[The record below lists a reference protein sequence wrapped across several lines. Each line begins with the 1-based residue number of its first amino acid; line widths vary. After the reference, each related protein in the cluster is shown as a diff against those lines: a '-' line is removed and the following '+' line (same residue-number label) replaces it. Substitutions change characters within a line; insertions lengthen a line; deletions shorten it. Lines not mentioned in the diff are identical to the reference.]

1 MVTENKTYNGWTNYE
16 TWCVSL
22 WLDNDNVE
30 GADDLYV
37 LANDKTESLYN
48 KSQMLKSEVSE
59 LRHEFEGNLGFYG
72 MFSDLLTGAL
82 DKVNWREIIEFHI
95 EEDE

>member
-1 MVTENKTYNGWTNYE
+1 MKPG
-16 TWCVSL
+16 VS
-22 WLDNDNVE
+22 VY
-30 GADDLYV
+30 G
-37 LANDKTESLYN
+37 
-48 KSQMLKSEVSE
+48 
-59 LRHEFEGNLGFYG
+59 HEFEGNLGFYG